1 MISDENP
8 VYTNER
14 LNFQIYLN
22 LRRAFIMKNLLLVLS
37 VLILGTAS
45 IATMAKSKKEI
56 PEYTVE
62 GLKLVPNTKNIALV
76 WAEPGAN
83 LSQYNRVY
91 LAEPYVAF
99 KKNWKRE
106 QNRGHIKVSNTD
118 MERIKK
124 NVAELFVEVF
134 TEELEK
140 GGYSLASERAEDVLI
155 VKPAIIDLNVNAPDV
170 RSAGR
175 SDTFTTTAGSMT
187 LYMELYDAE
196 TDDLLAKA
204 LDPTADRDTGFM
216 QWQTKVSNR
225 AAALRMMKPWAEA
238 LRKGLDEARHP
249 DNQN

>member
-1 MISDENP
+1 
-8 VYTNER
+8 
-14 LNFQIYLN
+14 
-22 LRRAFIMKNLLLVLS
+22 MKKLLLILS
-37 VLILGTAS
+37 VLILGTVS
-45 IATMAKSKKEI
+45 VATVAKSKKEI

-62 GLKLVPNTKNIALV
+62 GLKLVPNTKDIALV

-83 LSQYNRVY
+83 LSQYDRIY
-91 LAEPYVAF
+91 LTEPFVAF

-106 QNRGHIKVSNTD
+106 QNRGHIKVNSTD

-124 NVAELFVEVF
+124 SVAELFMEVF

-140 GGYSLASERAEDVLI
+140 GGYKLANERAEDVLI
-155 VKPAIIDLNVNAPDV
+155 VKAAIIDLNINAPDTQSAA
-170 RSAGR
+170 RSA
-175 SDTFTTTAGSMT
+175 TFTNTVGSMT
-187 LYMELYDAE
+187 LYLELYDSE

-216 QWQTKVSNR
+216 QWQTRVSNR
-225 AAALRMMKPWAEA
+225 AAGVRMMRPWAQA